1 MRSQNSKCA
10 KENNGKPCL
19 WKSSAGDGINDSP
32 SLDAVHRRFASR
44 PQKKDFFSLCSTALV
59 VAQEFALSCF
69 LLARHRVALYFEQS
83 RSTPE
88 NAFTISQTNLDQATV
103 AMSAALMLVLFCSS
117 RSNTIPRQ
125 KRREKAQQRLSDA
138 ILLGIV
144 LRLLASVLR
153 TLTASYSSDTVEA
166 LATTGMTLH
175 VVACD
180 YSYANGRRPHGEI
193 IRPLISS
200 QRPVFRGG
208 TFSLNAALFAT
219 TLLVSRVESNS
230 MAYFLISLAIVMFAF
245 YPDARHAIA
254 NSYPPSRSGTSVSC
268 YTFSTSL
275 IYSCDST
282 FDGNPFLYLLNL
294 LLQSVST
301 PKLRIPVANYSS
313 NLGLNF
319 GVTEQPRKN
328 TFLSRHDIASFCGTI
343 VELYLSVQQGVV
355 SWTLGHTDAFFN
367 EVGQ

>member
-69 LLARHRVALYFEQS
+69 LLARHRIALYFEQS

-254 NSYPPSRSGTSVSC
+254 NSYPPSRSGFPWLITAAISGSTLVLLNNHEKIL
-268 YTFSTSL
+268 FLVGMTSL
-275 IYSCDST
+275 VFVVPLWNYISQCNKVWFRGPWDIPTRS
-282 FDGNPFLYLLNL
+282 
-294 LLQSVST
+294 SM
-301 PKLRIPVANYSS
+301 KLDNK
-313 NLGLNF
+313 L
-319 GVTEQPRKN
+319 
-328 TFLSRHDIASFCGTI
+328 
-343 VELYLSVQQGVV
+343 
-355 SWTLGHTDAFFN
+355 
-367 EVGQ
+367 